1 MACHIIMDAM
11 GGDHAPGAI
20 VQGVVQALP
29 AFEGTV
35 TMYGMEDAIRKA
47 LDDCDAPQDIR
58 ARIQIRA
65 AEQVITM
72 EDDPV
77 DVVRK
82 KKQSSMTLALK
93 ALANG
98 EGDAFVGAGNTGA
111 MFMGASMIVRPLYG
125 IRRAALATILPME
138 HPLLMLDCGA
148 NVTVTPQHLVQF
160 AQMGTVYMQELFDIS
175 APRVGL
181 LNNGAEAHKGTP
193 LQVEAYQQ
201 LQQSAA
207 LHFVGNVEGNEIP
220 FGRCDVLVTDGF
232 TGNVTLKFAEGMGR
246 FLMRQVKGLFLSN
259 VMTKLSFLLFR
270 RNLVALKSKFNA
282 SEYGG
287 SPFLGL
293 SKPVIKAHGSSD
305 AYAVKNAILQAVA
318 YVEKDVTARIAAGIA
333 QEQQTQSGQSP
344 VNETLNDETAH

>member
-20 VQGVVQALP
+20 VQGAVQALP

-111 MFMGASMIVRPLYG
+111 MFMGASMIVRPLHG
-125 IRRAALATILPME
+125 IRRA
-138 HPLLMLDCGA
+138 
-148 NVTVTPQHLVQF
+148 
-160 AQMGTVYMQELFDIS
+160 
-175 APRVGL
+175 VGL

-270 RNLVALKSKFNA
+270 RNLYALKSKFNA

-344 VNETLNDETAH
+344 VNETLKDETAH